1 MTEIKYFQAITRALQ
16 AEMRADPSVVVI
28 GEDVAKAQ
36 GIYAQTRGLLDEFGA
51 ARVIDAPDGE
61 LGYLGVG
68 VGAALTGLRPVVE
81 ISFADFFPVSMD
93 QLVNQAAKIRYM
105 SGGQVSVPLA
115 VLSFGGGAVR
125 AGPQHSG
132 TFEAWLGSMPGLK
145 VATPAVPADV
155 AGLIRTSIRDDN
167 PTVVILHKALLQLRG
182 EVDDEVPPVPFGVA
196 RIARAGRD
204 VTLVGWSGSVA
215 RCEAAAALAANRG
228 IDVEVID
235 IRSIQPLDIDA
246 VLTSV
251 AKTHRLVIAQETTMF
266 CGVGAEI
273 AAQTVDRAFDELD
286 APILRVGPPFTPQ
299 PYSPPMEDA
308 FLPSP
313 ERIAAAIEEVVK

>member
-1 MTEIKYFQAITRALQ
+1 MTVTKYYQAVALALA
-16 AEMRADPSVVVI
+16 AEMRLDPRVI
-28 GEDVAKAQ
+28 VMGEDIAAAQ
-36 GIYAQTRGLLDEFGA
+36 GIYAQTRGLLDEFGPT
-51 ARVIDAPDGE
+51 RVLDTPDGE

-68 VGAALTGLRPVVE
+68 VGAAMSGLRPVVE

-105 SGGQVSVPLA
+105 SGGQVAVPLT

-155 AGLIRTSIRDDN
+155 AGLIRTAIRDDN
-167 PTVVILHKALLQLRG
+167 PVVVILHKALLQLRG
-182 EVDDEVPPVPFGVA
+182 EVADDAPPVPLGVA
-196 RIARAGRD
+196 RTVRAGSD
-204 VTLVGWSGSVA
+204 VTLVGWAGAVG
-215 RCEAAAALAANRG
+215 RCEAAAAQLAERG
-228 IDVEVID
+228 VDAEVID
-235 IRSIQPLDIDA
+235 LRSIQPLDLDA
-246 VLTSV
+246 VVESV
-251 AKTHRLVIAQETTMF
+251 SRTHRLAIAQETTLF
-266 CGVGAEI
+266 CGVGAELS
-273 AAQTVDRAFDELD
+273 AAVVEHAFDELD
-286 APILRVGPPFTPQ
+286 APIARIGPPFTPQ

-313 ERIAAAIEEVVK
+313 ERIVKAVEELVA

>member
-1 MTEIKYFQAITRALQ
+1 MSEIKYFQAITRALL
-16 AEMRADPSVVVI
+16 AEMRADPSVIVI
-28 GEDVAKAQ
+28 GEDVGAAQ
-36 GIYAQTRGLLDEFGA
+36 GIYAQTRGLLDEFGPK
-51 ARVIDAPDGE
+51 RVLDAPDGE
-61 LGYLGVG
+61 LGYLGTG

-105 SGGQVSVPLA
+105 SGGQVSVPMT

-145 VATPAVPADV
+145 VATPAIPADV
-155 AGLIRTSIRDDN
+155 AGLIRTAIRDDN
-167 PTVVILHKALLQLRG
+167 PTVVILHKGLLQLRG
-182 EVDDEVPPVPFGVA
+182 EVPDDIPTVPFGQA
-196 RIARAGRD
+196 RTVRQGSD

-215 RCEAAAALAANRG
+215 RCEAAAVIAAERG

-235 IRSIQPLDIDA
+235 LRSIQPLDIDA

-251 AKTHRLVIAQETTMF
+251 ATTHRLVIAQETTMF
-266 CGVGAEI
+266 CGAGAEI
-273 AAQTVDRAFDELD
+273 AAQVVDRGFDELD

-313 ERIAAAIEEVVK
+313 ERIVASIEEVVR